1 MFLLSISQHQMHSS
15 YNPIQKN
22 SYYLLLGIKK
32 AQKNRSRDPLLWW
45 GYVDLNHRPR
55 HYQ

>member
-1 MFLLSISQHQMHSS
+1 MHSS
-15 YNPIQKN
+15 YDPIQKN
-22 SYYLLLGIKK
+22 SSYLLLGIKK
-32 AQKNRSRDPLLWW
+32 ATKKIASRDPLLWW